1 MHRINKN
8 LIIDKNAQTNLEFE
22 RKKRVDNT
30 RNNVGFDRYKNA
42 RNKLE
47 FEAD

>member
-8 LIIDKNAQTNLEFE
+8 LIIDKNANLEFE

-30 RNNVGFDRYKNA
+30 RNNVGFDQYKNA